1 MKISIP
7 CPFPASGSVLQALP
21 LGISTARFH
30 LATINY
36 LLCTACCV
44 LLFSCYTPRYV
55 YSPAAHNVP
64 LLVQKGDSKIGINY
78 SSNLSS
84 KRTSGEQVYLSRSNG
99 MDAQAAYAVSNR
111 FALQLNYFYR
121 KEQNGGNYTSYRDS
135 AVIQYKRKLTELGA
149 GYFTKLHPEG
159 NLIFQV
165 FAGIG
170 FGNFS
175 FTDNGKD
182 GNRLD
187 YSRYHKA
194 GIIKYYVQPALMYQ
208 YKKQVAASLSS
219 RFSIINFRDIKTD
232 YTQAEQRNFELDSI
246 ARSPVVFWEPAF
258 VNTIG
263 FKKLP
268 GLRLEYQFGMS
279 ILMSRRFIDAR
290 SFNFS
295 VGIQADLPALLKKNR
310 VQSKK
315 IS

>member
-1 MKISIP
+1 MRKLIP
-7 CPFPASGSVLQALP
+7 CLFRTPNLVFQALNAK
-21 LGISTARFH
+21 IITAH
-30 LATINY
+30 YQLPIINF
-36 LLCTACCV
+36 LLLSFCCI

-64 LLVQKGDSKIGINY
+64 LLVQKGDSKIAINY

-99 MDAQAAYAVSNR
+99 MDAQAAYAVSNK

-149 GYFTKLHPEG
+149 GYFTKLHPGG

-165 FAGIG
+165 FAGLG

-182 GNRLD
+182 DNRLD

-194 GIIKYYVQPALMYQ
+194 GIIKYYVQPAIMYQ

-246 ARSPVVFWEPAF
+246 ARSPAVFWEPAF
-258 VNTIG
+258 INTIG

-295 VGIQADLPALLKKNR
+295 MGMQADLPVLLKKKR

-315 IS
+315 N